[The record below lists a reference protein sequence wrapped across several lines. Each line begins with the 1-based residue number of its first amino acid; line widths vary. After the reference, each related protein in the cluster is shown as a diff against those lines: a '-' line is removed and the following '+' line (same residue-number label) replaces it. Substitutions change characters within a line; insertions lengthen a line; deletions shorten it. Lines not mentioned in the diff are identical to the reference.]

1 MNVEAQDGGGERTAI
16 NTCAGL
22 WVVRRLS
29 NGFIRGLPHRMFV
42 VLTLRLLPATD
53 MRIEGLSVFP
63 VFASQYLRLQSSTA
77 TVTPHDLDF
86 V

>member
-53 MRIEGLSVFP
+53 MCIEGLCLS
-63 VFASQYLRLQSSTA
+63 SLRLSVLA
-77 TVTPHDLDF
+77 LAKLNGDRDA
-86 V
+86 